1 MTEFRLHRELYDAQ
15 GVQAALDVYKS
26 YATLELSEEPAHW
39 LVKVTGKSPGR
50 ELRLGRE
57 LSNYALGLTIKGR
70 KA

>member
-1 MTEFRLHRELYDAQ
+1 MTEFRLHRELYEASSLQ
-15 GVQAALDVYKS
+15 TALELYKP
-26 YATLELSEEPAHW
+26 YATLELSEEPAHF

-57 LSNYALGLTIKGR
+57 LANYALGLTIKGR